1 MWSKGGAAACRE
13 PAILRQGK
21 WGLRRTF
28 AGRHVATRQ
37 LRPVEGFAL
46 SLRAEDVL
54 KQVEADLREAE
65 VEEWGKV
72 KTALTTIGGFP
83 DEWEDIS
90 EEAFKV
96 GLASGAVWVIAYL
109 KRMGVQFK

>member
-1 MWSKGGAAACRE
+1 M
-13 PAILRQGK
+13 
-21 WGLRRTF
+21 
-28 AGRHVATRQ
+28 
-37 LRPVEGFAL
+37 

-72 KTALTTIGGFP
+72 KTALTTMGGFP
-83 DEWEDIS
+83 DEWEDI
-90 EEAFKV
+90 
-96 GLASGAVWVIAYL
+96 L